1 MSTTVVGIRT
11 FRVPR
16 TLIDNRGLKN
26 LSGDALRLFLAVSYR
41 CYRTRSPEAR
51 FSFKELLRETD
62 MLAKE
67 AQAAV
72 KELRKE
78 KLVHFQQDK
87 NILIIQIQ
95 DVDGSKAKHYLRP
108 PSETVIKQD

>member
-1 MSTTVVGIRT
+1 MSTNHGVRS

-16 TLIDNRGLKN
+16 TLIDNRGLKE
-26 LSGDALRLFLAVSYR
+26 LSGDTLRLFLAVSYR
-41 CYRTRSPEAR
+41 CYRTRLPEAR

-67 AQAAV
+67 AQTAA
-72 KELRKE
+72 KELRTE
-78 KLVHFQQDK
+78 RLVHFQQDK

-95 DVDGSKAKHYLRP
+95 GPDGSKAKHYLREKP
-108 PSETVIKQD
+108 EQPA